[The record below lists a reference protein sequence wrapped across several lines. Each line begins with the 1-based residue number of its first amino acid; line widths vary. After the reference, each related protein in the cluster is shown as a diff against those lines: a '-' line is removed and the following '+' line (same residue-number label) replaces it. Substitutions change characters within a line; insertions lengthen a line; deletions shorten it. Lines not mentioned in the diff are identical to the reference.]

1 MILKL
6 AMYFINHKIIMNN
19 ILVKNATV
27 NILTCSVVS
36 AALVG
41 LVMWCDVFRVHTAVS
56 SATNMFHWSDDQSQ
70 PYANVNSNDVF
81 SMYFPLY

>member
-6 AMYFINHKIIMNN
+6 AMYFINRKIIMNN

-36 AALVG
+36 AASVELV
-41 LVMWCDVFRVHTAVS
+41 VWCDIFRVWFVL
-56 SATNMFHWSDDQSQ
+56 QC
-70 PYANVNSNDVF
+70 
-81 SMYFPLY
+81 LL